1 MSATRSGVAAP
12 SISFWAR
19 QTDLFRRMIQ
29 AVVADETAFAD
40 VPRGASIILIP
51 HDADDAFLEAS
62 VEVGR
67 NSLPTG
73 LSVYLRH
80 VGADEL
86 PPLAEPEIA
95 GEIEDYFVKRERFD
109 TPIEDDEYPDE
120 DQTR

>member
-1 MSATRSGVAAP
+1 MRITAEAAMGTG
-12 SISFWAR
+12 FWDCD
-19 QTDLFRRMIQ
+19 TDLFRRMIQ
-29 AVVADETAFAD
+29 TILADKAAFAD
-40 VPRGASIILIP
+40 VPRGASVILVP

-67 NSLPTG
+67 NSLRTG
-73 LSVYLRH
+73 LRVYLRH

-86 PPLAEPEIA
+86 PPVAEPEIA

-109 TPIEDDEYPDE
+109 TPIEHDEYPDE